1 MGAFIELVNTL
12 FLLNWILYRLDT
24 CMWLIDESFFIL
36 WQHLAYIVKK
46 TCPPVITNKNFKQ
59 NLHFKYIFKK

>member
-24 CMWLIDESFFIL
+24 CMGLIDESFFIL

-46 TCPPVITNKNFKQ
+46 LAHQWSPTKTLNQ
-59 NLHFKYIFKK
+59 NLLFKYIFKK

>member
-24 CMWLIDESFFIL
+24 CMGLIDESFFI
-36 WQHLAYIVKK
+36 
-46 TCPPVITNKNFKQ
+46 
-59 NLHFKYIFKK
+59 